1 MKSFIRVDRLSKH
14 FGKATALDAVSL
26 DVEQG
31 EFIALLG
38 PSGCGKT
45 TLLRMIAGFIEP
57 DSGEIFIDGQAMARR
72 RPNERPVN
80 TVFQHYA
87 LFPHYTVFDNIA
99 FGPRRRSTPESE
111 IRTRVAEALK
121 VVNMEDFAGRFPA
134 QLSGGQQ
141 QRVALARAIINRP
154 KVLLLD
160 EPLGA
165 LDLKLRK
172 HMQMEL
178 KRLHSALGITFVFVT
193 HDQEEALSMA
203 DRIAVLQAGKV
214 LQIGTGEDIYLRPNS
229 RYVADFIG
237 EANLLPCSVTAS
249 GSVEVQDEGIVV
261 MAKAPQ
267 AMTGACTL
275 LLRPESLEFG
285 APVSSDEFASMDV
298 VIERQ
303 IFMGN
308 ASRVYARTPGGKE
321 IVLHLPTRSGA
332 MRSGMGA
339 TTTIRW
345 HRHDAVLLPA

>member
-1 MKSFIRVDRLSKH
+1 MTSFIRVDRLSKH
-14 FGKATALDAVSL
+14 YGKSTALDAVSL

-45 TLLRMIAGFIEP
+45 TLLRSIAGFIEP
-57 DSGEIFIDGQAMARR
+57 DSGDIFIDGQAMAKR

-99 FGPRRRSTPESE
+99 FGPRRRNTPESE

-178 KRLHSALGITFVFVT
+178 KRLHKALGITFVFVT

-203 DRIAVLQAGKV
+203 DRIAVMQAGKV

-237 EANLLPCSVTAS
+237 EANLLPCHVTPS
-249 GSVEVQDEGIVV
+249 GTVEVKDDGMVV
-261 MAKAPQ
+261 MAQAPH
-267 AMTGACTL
+267 AMTGDCTL
-275 LLRPESLEFG
+275 LLRPESLELG
-285 APVSSDEFASMDV
+285 APVESDDFASIDV

-308 ASRVYARTPGGKE
+308 TSRVYTRTRGGQE
-321 IVLHLPTRSGA
+321 IVMHLPTRSSA
-332 MRSGMGA
+332 MPSEVGSS
-339 TTTIRW
+339 TTIRW
-345 HRHDAVLLPA
+345 HRRDAVLLPD